1 MQCPKCRYEP
11 TLAEV
16 QQSPED
22 CVKCGVNYKGFE
34 RHVAE
39 VKSQRQA
46 EQAANAER
54 AKRSPVVYE
63 AEQQYPGAQP
73 VVVVDVK
80 MSFNSM
86 VWFMVK
92 WVIASIP
99 ALIILWLIFMFVL
112 AGFGSLGT
120 ILRAVFSATV

>member
-16 QQSPED
+16 QQSPDD
-22 CVKCGVNYKGFE
+22 CVKCGVNYEGFE
-34 RHVAE
+34 RHAAE
-39 VKSQRQA
+39 ARAQRQA

-112 AGFGSLGT
+112 AGFGGLGAL
-120 ILRAVFSATV
+120 LRALFSFTV

>member
-39 VKSQRQA
+39 VKAQRQA

-99 ALIILWLIFMFVL
+99 AMIILFVIFVTALAALGVL
-112 AGFGSLGT
+112 GGFLRALGT
-120 ILRAVFSATV
+120 YLL

>member
-11 TLAEV
+11 TMAEM
-16 QQSPED
+16 QQSPDD
-22 CVKCGVNYKGFE
+22 CVKCGVNYKGFA
-34 RHVAE
+34 RHVDE
-39 VKSQRQA
+39 VNAQRQA

-54 AKRSPVVYE
+54 AKRSPVVHE
-63 AEQQYPGAQP
+63 AQQQYPGAQP
-73 VVVVDVK
+73 VVVVDLK

-99 ALIILWLIFMFVL
+99 ALIILWLILMFVL
-112 AGFGSLGT
+112 AGFGG
-120 ILRAVFSATV
+120 LRALI

>member
-11 TLAEV
+11 TLAEM
-16 QQSPED
+16 QRSPED

-39 VKSQRQA
+39 VKAQRQA

-92 WVIASIP
+92 WVLASIP
-99 ALIILWLIFMFVL
+99 AIIILFLLFTGVPAFLGALISFF
-112 AGFGSLGT
+112 
-120 ILRAVFSATV
+120 